1 MNRIPLFP
9 LSHGLFPD
17 GILHLQIFEVRYL
30 DLIRRCYQD
39 HSPFGIVW
47 LAEGEEVQKPGQT
60 PKVFPWG
67 CYAHV
72 TEVVTVMPALLR
84 VHCRGGMRFRL
95 EEIEPGPY
103 GVWHAEVSEVDPD
116 PVVSIPQETQIMSD
130 RLGQWIA
137 RAQSKGF
144 EDRLPMAAPYRLDE
158 CGWVANRWAE
168 LLTLSAE
175 QKVDLLAERDPV
187 KRLRS
192 VQALAS

>member
-1 MNRIPLFP
+1 M
-9 LSHGLFPD
+9 
-17 GILHLQIFEVRYL
+17 LHLQIFEVRYL

-47 LAEGEEVQKPGQT
+47 LAEGEEVQQPGQT

-67 CYAHV
+67 CYAHI
-72 TEVVTVMPALLR
+72 TEVVTVLPALLR
-84 VHCRGGMRFRL
+84 VRCRGGMRFRL

-103 GVWHAEVSEVDPD
+103 GVWHAEVIEVEADS
-116 PVVSIPQETQIMSD
+116 VVSIPQETQIMSD

-144 EDRLPMAAPYRLDE
+144 EDRLPMTPPYRLDE

-168 LLTLSAE
+168 LLTLSVE

>member
-1 MNRIPLFP
+1 MSRLPLFP

-39 HSPFGIVW
+39 QSPFGIVW

-67 CYAHV
+67 CDAHV
-72 TEVVTVMPALLR
+72 TEVVTVLPALLR
-84 VHCRGGMRFRL
+84 VCCRGGMRFRL
-95 EEIEPGPY
+95 KEIEPGPY
-103 GVWHAEVSEVDPD
+103 GVWYAEVTGVDAD
-116 PVVSIPQETQIMSD
+116 PVVAIPQDIEMMSD
-130 RLGQWIA
+130 RLGQWVA

-144 EDRLPMAAPYRLDE
+144 EDRLPIAAPYRLDE

-168 LLTLSAE
+168 LLTLSVE
-175 QKVDLLAERDPV
+175 QKVDLLAELDPV

-192 VQALAS
+192 VHALAN